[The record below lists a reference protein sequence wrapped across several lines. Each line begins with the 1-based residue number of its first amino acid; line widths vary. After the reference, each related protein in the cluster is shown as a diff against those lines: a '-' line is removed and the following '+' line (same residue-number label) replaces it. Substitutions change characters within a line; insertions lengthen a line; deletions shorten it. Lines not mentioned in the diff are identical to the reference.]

1 MRPWPRYR
9 LKWQVRVWSSCWE
22 SAAKEAF
29 ISKKH
34 VRINDRIRVS
44 PVRLIAEDG
53 EQLGIVPIKE
63 ALDRART
70 SGLDVVEVAP
80 NSRPPVCRIMDYGK
94 FKYELAKKDKLARKK
109 THSFQLKEM
118 RFRPKIDEHDYQFK
132 KKHVREF
139 LSSGSKVRAF
149 VLFRGR
155 EMTRIE
161 FGRKILTRLETDLE
175 DIASV
180 DSPPK
185 MEGRSMS
192 MVVSPRPE
200 VIKQAQALK
209 SEKAKAREDAKDETR
224 DETVDETTNEVTVE
238 ANDEA

>member
-1 MRPWPRYR
+1 M
-9 LKWQVRVWSSCWE
+9 SSC
-22 SAAKEAF
+22 SARTAKEAF

-34 VRINDRIRVS
+34 VRINDRIRIS

-63 ALDRART
+63 ALDRARA

-132 KKHVREF
+132 MKHVREF
-139 LSSGSKVRAF
+139 LSAGSKVRAF

-161 FGRKILTRLETDLE
+161 FGRKILARLEGDLT

-180 DSPPK
+180 DSPAK

-192 MVVSPRPE
+192 MVMSPRSE
-200 VIKQAQALK
+200 VIKQAQAIK
-209 SEKAKAREDAKDETR
+209 AEKAKAREDAKDDLR
-224 DETVDETTNEVTVE
+224 DDVTEETTEE
-238 ANDEA
+238 ATQE

>member
-1 MRPWPRYR
+1 M
-9 LKWQVRVWSSCWE
+9 
-22 SAAKEAF
+22 
-29 ISKKH
+29 
-34 VRINDRIRVS
+34 
-44 PVRLIAEDG
+44 
-53 EQLGIVPIKE
+53 GIVPIKE
-63 ALDRART
+63 ALDRARA

-94 FKYELAKKDKLARKK
+94 FKYELAKKDKMARKK

-132 KKHVREF
+132 MKHVREF
-139 LSSGSKVRAF
+139 LSAGSKVRAF

-155 EMTRIE
+155 EMTRVE
-161 FGRKILTRLETDLE
+161 FGRKILLRLETDLT
-175 DIASV
+175 DIATV

-200 VIKQAQALK
+200 VIKQAQATK
-209 SEKAKAREDAKDETR
+209 TEKARAKEEAKEDIKEDIKEEAR
-224 DETVDETTNEVTVE
+224 
-238 ANDEA
+238 